1 MRNIID
7 FFIQK
12 SANGN
17 YCTYPHN
24 MQNANFENLIKTNF
38 KSQFVIIKGNQM
50 IKNYR
55 DQKNMSQNY
64 VFF

>member
-1 MRNIID
+1 
-7 FFIQK
+7 
-12 SANGN
+12 
-17 YCTYPHN
+17 

-64 VFF
+64 VSF